1 MCHAMA
7 SPSRS
12 RSGASHTVAPL
23 AAFFRA
29 VTCFFDFS
37 GTS

>member
-1 MCHAMA
+1 MCQAMA

-23 AAFFRA
+23 AAFFSA
-29 VTCFFDFS
+29 DTCFLDFS